1 MKGRGASKKRK
12 KSSQQL
18 EGEEIMAEKSLVRM
32 EEEEMDS
39 DDTKAAAAIASSVA
53 TSIMGSSRSGVADA
67 SASMMPSLQDTLMH
81 QNLADIH
88 GIAGSHNM
96 VHGLTAALKQKSE
109 MGSEHMV

>member
-32 EEEEMDS
+32 EEEEME
-39 DDTKAAAAIASSVA
+39 DDKKAATAIASSVA